1 MDIYNFNK
9 ETKEF
14 ISKTVATESPLEKG
28 VSYSSK
34 CNNNKAFR
42 Y

>member
-28 VSYSSK
+28 V
-34 CNNNKAFR
+34 FLFQQMQQ
-42 Y
+42 